1 MRRRLGLAAALS
13 VFFSTLLASVF
24 SGSATASSS
33 DPTLYSIICASSGRV
48 NVYLDYGV
56 SSITITNPNGCS
68 GSPQFYLSNGRS
80 ATWTYSQTSSGTTTS
95 GSYDPEGINLHTAAI
110 GSADSFTLTLTS
122 SGSSSVTFSGG
133 GITLDIYFNKQI
145 DTLSPD
151 PVAIGQQVTVTG
163 SNLSAV
169 TGIGF
174 SDGSKSFSVTTENR
188 TATQLTFTVPLTT
201 YDSRSR
207 VTSNVTPGTYRL
219 SSNPGKTITLIT
231 APVVALI
238 SSEES
243 ARQAALVANAKREAL
258 KKAARTEIWD
268 CLSDSVPLTINNFT
282 NAEIYGVT
290 KKNYNYVIQDIN
302 LKLIDESATAL
313 IKKQDPTIFVVEQVV
328 RKYVILDSVCEGLKL
343 SGYYATDLVAVGLI
357 PNQSP
362 TLITHKLRNYSLT
375 QIDSYEKVAAVINAE
390 TAQIEHRKKRL
401 SNVLAWN
408 SIVIFK

>member
-1 MRRRLGLAAALS
+1 MRRRIGLATTITVTLAS
-13 VFFSTLLASVF
+13 LLAIF
-24 SGSATASSS
+24 TPGIAAASPS
-33 DPTLYSIICASSGRV
+33 DTTIYPIICASSGRV
-48 NVYLDYGV
+48 NVYLEYGI
-56 SSITITNPNGCS
+56 SSITITNPNACS

-80 ATWTYSQTSSGTTTS
+80 STWTYSQTSSGTTTS

-122 SGSSSVTFSGG
+122 SSSSSVTFSGG

-145 DTLSPD
+145 DTLSPN

-231 APVVALI
+231 APVVVSI

-243 ARQAALVANAKREAL
+243 ARQAALIANAKREAVA
-258 KKAARTEIWD
+258 KAAKTEIWD
-268 CLSDSVPLTINNFT
+268 CLTESRLITINNFT

-290 KKNYNYVIQDIN
+290 KKNYNNIIQDIDI
-302 LKLIDESATAL
+302 KIKDESATAL
-313 IKKQDPTIFVVEQVV
+313 LKNQASTIFLVEQVV
-328 RKYVILDSVCEGLKL
+328 HKYVILDSICEGLKL
-343 SGYYATDLVAVGLI
+343 SGYYARDLIAVGLI
-357 PNQSP
+357 RNQSP
-362 TLITHKLRNYSLT
+362 ALITHNLRNYPLYQVDT
-375 QIDSYEKVAAVINAE
+375 YEKFAAAVTAE
-390 TAQIEHRKKRL
+390 TALIEQRKKRL
-401 SNVLAWN
+401 SRVLSWD
-408 SIVIFK
+408 VIIS